1 MNIRAHMPTFDL
13 DAICNPPPTELH
25 RYEPEPIYRFDDY
38 IALYERVCKQQGF
51 EFDPSRFDPKVY
63 KYVPPEPTVE
73 PEKFD
78 CGEFGDR
85 VRVRL
90 DVDENTERVTIAV
103 DSVLNDLFSKYW
115 ANGEQPPLNELVVTF
130 KKLGADDAFL
140 KKIIRRHDRIR
151 SVCKKFDLD
160 KAFKPKSKPKKKKQK
175 QEEVVP
181 VDAEVEVDD
190 DEEPCEEE
198 EEEFEGMDVE
208 ENEDDDECQGDDD
221 EEYIDVED

>member
-1 MNIRAHMPTFDL
+1 MPTFDL

-25 RYEPEPIYRFDDY
+25 RYEPQPIYRFDDY

-51 EFDPSRFDPKVY
+51 EFDASRFDPKVY
-63 KYVPPEPTVE
+63 KYEPPAPTVE
-73 PEKFD
+73 REKFD
-78 CGEFGDR
+78 YGEFGDR

-103 DSVLNDLFSKYW
+103 DTVLNDLFSKYW
-115 ANGEQPPLNELVVTF
+115 AKGEQPPLNELVVTF

-140 KKIIRRHDRIR
+140 KKIIKRHDRIR

-160 KAFKPKSKPKKKKQK
+160 RAFKPKAKPKKKKQK
-175 QEEVVP
+175 EE
-181 VDAEVEVDD
+181 DVEEEMVDD
-190 DEEPCEEE
+190 DEPREEE

-208 ENEDDDECQGDDD
+208 ENEDDDECQGGDDD
-221 EEYIDVED
+221 EEYIDMED